1 MLVVPGDAGDSTVEA
16 VFLPVRKRVRIDH
29 RRGPVRKV
37 GVHQDEVV
45 SPVDVDVL
53 VARLLPRGRVDHLG
67 GDLVPSA
74 TRAAV
79 APQDPNYCPHRSAFV
94 C

>member
-1 MLVVPGDAGDSTVEA
+1 
-16 VFLPVRKRVRIDH
+16 
-29 RRGPVRKV
+29 
-37 GVHQDEVV
+37 
-45 SPVDVDVL
+45 